1 MNNHQITQVKA
12 RKIFDSRGKEAIE
25 IDVIASNVL
34 GRSSSPS
41 GASTGR
47 WEVRSYPEGG
57 VKEAI
62 RFVED
67 IIFPKIVGMEL
78 DVKQIDQMLHEMD
91 KSSDFSRL
99 GGNTAYAISLATA
112 RAGANSR
119 GVPLFSNLSE
129 YNQSEI
135 PYPLGNVIGGGMH
148 ARGGKTDIQEFLVLP
163 TKSETFATAA
173 EANMNVHRQVA
184 DLLEN
189 KGVSVSGRGDEGAWV
204 VALETEQ
211 ALEILS
217 EVCSRVS
224 DETGVRLR
232 IGLDMAASTLWDK
245 QENVYIYQRDE
256 RKIHEKDQIDFV
268 VELANKFHLG
278 YIEDPV
284 HEESFEAFSEIT
296 AKISNTLICGD
307 DLFTT
312 NVERIKKGIKEKAG
326 NAVIIK
332 PNQIGTLTEA
342 IETAKISKQANYIPV
357 VSHRSGESCGSEIS
371 HLAVALGAPIIKLGV
386 LGGERMAK
394 INELIRIEEILGKEA
409 KMAKIGI

>member
-67 IIFPKIVGMEL
+67 IISPKIVGMEL

-189 KGVSVSGRGDEGAWV
+189 KGVGVSGRGDEGAWV
-204 VALETEQ
+204 VPLETQQ

-217 EVCSRVS
+217 EACSRVS
-224 DETGVRLR
+224 DETGVRLK

-245 QENVYIYQRDE
+245 RENAYIYQRDE
-256 RKIHEKDQIDFV
+256 RKIHENDQIDFV

-332 PNQIGTLTEA
+332 PNQIGTLTDA
-342 IETAKISKQANYIPV
+342 METAKISKQANYIPV

-371 HLAVALGAPIIKLGV
+371 HLAVALAAPIIKLGV

>member
-1 MNNHQITQVKA
+1 MDNSQITQVKA

-25 IDVIASNVL
+25 IDIIASHVL

-47 WEVRSYPEGG
+47 WEVRSYPDGG

-67 IIFPKIVGMEL
+67 IVSPKIVGIEL
-78 DVKQIDQMLHEMD
+78 DVKQIDLELHEID
-91 KSSDFSRL
+91 KSTDFSIL

-112 RAGANSR
+112 IAGANSR
-119 GVPLFSNLSE
+119 GVPLFSYLSE
-129 YNQSEI
+129 SNQSEV

-163 TKSETFATAA
+163 TKSETFVSAA
-173 EANMNVHRQVA
+173 EANMDVHRKVA
-184 DLLEN
+184 NLLEK
-189 KGVSVSGRGDEGAWV
+189 KGVDVSGRGDEGAWV
-204 VALETEQ
+204 VPLETEQ

-217 EVCSRVS
+217 EACSRVS

-232 IGLDMAASTLWDK
+232 IGLDMAASTLWDE
-245 QENVYIYQRDE
+245 QEKAYIYQRDK
-256 RKIHEKDQIDFV
+256 RKIHEDGQIDFV
-268 VELANKFHLG
+268 IELANKFHLG

-296 AKISNTLICGD
+296 AKTSNTLICGD

-312 NVERIKKGIKEKAG
+312 NVERIKRGITEKAG

-332 PNQIGTLTEA
+332 PNQIGTLTDA
-342 IETAKISKQANYIPV
+342 TQTAKISKQANYISV

-371 HLAVALGAPIIKLGV
+371 HLAVALTAPVIKLGV

-394 INELIRIEEILGKEA
+394 INELIRIEEILGEEA

>member
-1 MNNHQITQVKA
+1 MGNYQITQVKA

-25 IDVIASNVL
+25 IDLIASNVL

-47 WEVRSYPEGG
+47 WEVKSYPQGG

-67 IIFPKIVGMEL
+67 IVSPKIVGMEL
-78 DVKQIDQMLHEMD
+78 DVKQIDQTLHEMD
-91 KSSDFSRL
+91 KSANFERL
-99 GGNTAYAISLATA
+99 GGNTAYAISLAAA

-119 GVPLFSNLSE
+119 GVPLFSYLSE
-129 YNQSEI
+129 FNQSDI

-148 ARGGKTDIQEFLVLP
+148 ARGGKTDVQEFLVLP
-163 TKSETFATAA
+163 TKSETFVEAA
-173 EANMNVHRQVA
+173 EANIRVHGQVA
-184 DLLEN
+184 NILE
-189 KGVSVSGRGDEGAWV
+189 KKRVDFSGRGDEGAWV
-204 VALETEQ
+204 VPLETEQ

-217 EVCSRVS
+217 EACSQVS
-224 DETGVRLR
+224 DETGVKLK
-232 IGLDMAASTLWDK
+232 IGVDMAASTLWDE
-245 QENVYIYQRDE
+245 QENVYVYQRDK
-256 RKIHEKDQIDFV
+256 RKIHESDQIDFV

-284 HEESFEAFSEIT
+284 HEESFEGFSEIT
-296 AKISNTLICGD
+296 TKTSNTLICGD

-312 NVERIKKGIKEKAG
+312 NVERIKKGIKENAG

-332 PNQIGTLTEA
+332 PNQIGTLTDATEA
-342 IETAKISKQANYIPV
+342 AKISKQANYILV

-371 HLAVALGAPIIKLGV
+371 HLAVALAAPIIKLGV
-386 LGGERMAK
+386 IGGERMAK
-394 INELIRIEEILGKEA
+394 INELIRIEEIIGKA
-409 KMAKIGI
+409 KMAKIRI